1 MLDSLKDLIYAAGIR
16 EFGVISPA
24 DIEYRQVIRDICA
37 DDSCRQY
44 GKTRA
49 CPPAVGTVEACRE
62 RCLKYETMLVFTGP
76 FVLEDSYDFEGMKR
90 SMTEF
95 KDIAERSDNALKP
108 HLGDYIVLS
117 NESCNKCPQCTYPDA
132 PCRFPDK
139 PHHSVEGY
147 GILVSELAQKTGV
160 KYNNGAGTVTFFGA
174 MLFNQALG

>member
-24 DIEYRQVIRDICA
+24 DIECRQVIRDICA
-37 DDSCRQY
+37 DNSCRQY

-62 RCLKYETMLVFTGP
+62 RCLKYETMLVFTGL

-95 KDIAERSDNALKP
+95 KDIAERSDNALK
-108 HLGDYIVLS
+108 L
-117 NESCNKCPQCTYPDA
+117 
-132 PCRFPDK
+132 
-139 PHHSVEGY
+139 HHSVEGY